1 MSGDPDL
8 SLQNKEL
15 GRAGGKRVRTVFLVG
30 FMGSGKTSV
39 GLALAQLLG
48 WRFQDL
54 DDYIQQREGRTIA
67 QIFDESGEAEFRSME
82 RTAMRDLVVHSGEPS
97 PTVLALGGGA
107 FVQPEVAAILK
118 DTNCPVVFLDAP
130 VEELWRRCE
139 EAVVRPMKRDPQQ
152 FRQLHESRRPHYMQ
166 ATTRIET
173 QGRSVEDIA
182 AEIAARFE
190 LPPQDSAKEK

>member
-1 MSGDPDL
+1 MQAVL
-8 SLQNKEL
+8 
-15 GRAGGKRVRTVFLVG
+15 LVG

-39 GLALAQLLG
+39 GLALARLLG

-67 QIFDESGEAEFRSME
+67 QIFSESGEAEFRSME
-82 RTAMRDLVVHSGEPS
+82 RTAVRDLVMHIDEHS

-107 FVQPEVAAILK
+107 FVQTEVATILK
-118 DTNCPVVFLDAP
+118 DTTCPVVFLDAP

-152 FRQLHESRRPHYMQ
+152 FRMLHESRRPHYMQ
-166 ATTRIET
+166 ATVRIET
-173 QGRSVEDIA
+173 QGKRVQDIA
-182 AEIAARFE
+182 AEIAAKLA
-190 LPPQDSAKEK
+190 LPLQDSEKEK